1 MSLDI
6 FFILTAIQALITCII
21 VWPNKKTDSEDYYL
35 LLFLAAILFKVVSKY
50 ILWISGN
57 YILFYKLRDSSSL
70 LYGPLLLFY
79 YQRIKGQPIP
89 LRTALLHCLPFVALF
104 LIQVLVYVLSM
115 RQNNSLINW
124 YSQLSAVVCL
134 SSPALYSGYVLWQIQ
149 SNPAEWAFHHTK
161 RTIIYILGF
170 SQLTCVLII
179 IFFDFILV
187 NSMLGRYTVYAT
199 MLAAVVLVLYF
210 RVKLFKQ
217 HSESFEYKVDQ
228 HTEKPGKL
236 DESQLEEYIPKSLVS
251 VYDRQ
256 IREFM
261 ESQKA
266 FLQRGYTL
274 REMAETTGIPLHHL
288 SAVINRHYGYHFNEY
303 INHWRIEYLKQRLD
317 KNEWKHKT
325 LEALA
330 QESGFT
336 NRTSFITAFKKHCGK
351 TPSDYIRTIKGTV

>member
-1 MSLDI
+1 M
-6 FFILTAIQALITCII
+6 
-21 VWPNKKTDSEDYYL
+21 
-35 LLFLAAILFKVVSKY
+35 
-50 ILWISGN
+50 
-57 YILFYKLRDSSSL
+57 
-70 LYGPLLLFY
+70 
-79 YQRIKGQPIP
+79 
-89 LRTALLHCLPFVALF
+89 
-104 LIQVLVYVLSM
+104 
-115 RQNNSLINW
+115 
-124 YSQLSAVVCL
+124 
-134 SSPALYSGYVLWQIQ
+134 
-149 SNPAEWAFHHTK
+149 
-161 RTIIYILGF
+161 
-170 SQLTCVLII
+170 
-179 IFFDFILV
+179 
-187 NSMLGRYTVYAT
+187 
-199 MLAAVVLVLYF
+199 
-210 RVKLFKQ
+210 
-217 HSESFEYKVDQ
+217 DQ